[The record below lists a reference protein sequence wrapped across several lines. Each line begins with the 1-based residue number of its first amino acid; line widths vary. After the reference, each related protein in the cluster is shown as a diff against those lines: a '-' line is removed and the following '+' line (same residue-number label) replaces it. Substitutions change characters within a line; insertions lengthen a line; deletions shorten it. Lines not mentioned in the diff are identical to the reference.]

1 MSRSSRKLL
10 INFISGFD
18 APGGVPLPERRRST
32 ETAFEPPTDIYQT
45 PDAIVVRI
53 EIAGMSA
60 EAIDLSIDETGGRL
74 MVSGQRFEP
83 AGEIPRRFYN
93 LEIASGPFLRVVQLP
108 RPIRVEG
115 VAATYDNG
123 FLVVSLPLRVEQSGE
138 TRNVPID

>member
-1 MSRSSRKLL
+1 MRRPNRELL
-10 INFISGFD
+10 INFVSTFD
-18 APGGVPLPERRRST
+18 APGGVPMRERRRPT

-60 EAIDLSIDETGGRL
+60 EEIDLSIDEAGGRL
-74 MVSGQRFEP
+74 MVSGQRFEH
-83 AGEIPRRFYN
+83 ARETPRRFYN

-115 VAATYDNG
+115 VAATYENG
-123 FLVVSLPLRVEQSGE
+123 FLVVSLPLLVEQSGA
-138 TRNVPID
+138 TRNVPIE